1 MQVYWATT
9 SDRLIPQLLQV
20 CKEETFHFIF
30 PKNPA
35 LVIAQIVFFGILN
48 VSKLFLANLFH
59 ENAVNMS
66 ELRTFLPRQLP
77 LLTLC
82 CPTTVLFNY
91 LFSF

>member
-20 CKEETFHFIF
+20 CKEETFHLIF
-30 PKNPA
+30 SKNPA
-35 LVIAQIVFFGILN
+35 LVIAQIVLFGILN

-59 ENAVNMS
+59 ENAMNMS